1 MPVIWTLASILV
13 RAYLTRSLSG
23 SSIRLLASRMAMKST
38 KLSTLKSRKNNFIA
52 FGLIV
57 LEKKIQTLN
66 EFLTNNKMNET
77 KHLF

>member
-1 MPVIWTLASILV
+1 
-13 RAYLTRSLSG
+13 
-23 SSIRLLASRMAMKST
+23 MAMKST

-77 KHLF
+77 KQLF